1 MEVFIPDGILGLN
14 MPSGEDLVMN
24 WESDVPALIA
34 LDYIND
40 MVTETGKAAI
50 AYPEVARRGVIEKLN
65 RSTQAARDRGW
76 KVFFVNIAVDADC
89 LPVESPLRTALSS
102 GGACQAGTT
111 GVELAPAVF
120 RDPRDIVLRRYRL
133 SAFQSALLSYLT
145 PGELLY
151 VCGVS
156 TSLCVSSTVREAFER
171 NFPVKIIEDACAAEA
186 QNVHEVEIKAL
197 SMLAETV
204 TSDELTQ

>member
-1 MEVFIPDGILGLN
+1 MLSIRL
-14 MPSGEDLVMN
+14 GEDLVLK
-24 WESDVPALIA
+24 WETDMPALIA

-65 RSTQAARDRGW
+65 KSTQAARDRGW
-76 KVFFVNIAVDADC
+76 KVFFVNIAVDAHC
-89 LPVESPLRTALSS
+89 LPAESQLRTALSV
-102 GGACQAGTT
+102 GGACQIGTP
-111 GVELAPAVF
+111 GVELAPGVI
-120 RDPRDIVLRRYRL
+120 RDQRDIVLRRYRL
-133 SAFQSALLSYLT
+133 SAFRSALMSYLT
-145 PGELLY
+145 SVELLY

-171 NFPVKIIEDACAAEA
+171 NIPVKIIEDACAAES
-186 QNVHEVEIKAL
+186 QDIHETEIKVL

-204 TSDELTQ
+204 SSDQLIQ

>member
-1 MEVFIPDGILGLN
+1 M
-14 MPSGEDLVMN
+14 
-24 WESDVPALIA
+24 PALIA

-65 RSTQAARDRGW
+65 NATKAARDLGW
-76 KVFFVNIAVDADC
+76 RVFFVNIALDADC
-89 LPVESPLRTALSS
+89 LPVESQLRTVLSA
-102 GGACQAGTT
+102 GGACRVGTT
-111 GVELAPAVF
+111 GVELAPGVI
-120 RDPRDIVLRRYRL
+120 RDSQDIVLRRYRL
-133 SAFQSALLSYLT
+133 SAFRSALMNYLT

-171 NFPVKIIEDACAAEA
+171 NFPVKIIEDACASET
-186 QNVHEVEIKAL
+186 QDIHETEIKML
-197 SMLAETV
+197 SMLAEPV
-204 TSDELTQ
+204 SSDELIQ

>member
-1 MEVFIPDGILGLN
+1 LEIFIPGGIVGLN
-14 MPSGEDLVMN
+14 MPSGDGLVLN
-24 WESDVPALIA
+24 REGDVPALIA

-40 MVTETGKAAI
+40 MVTEAGKAAI

-89 LPVESPLRTALSS
+89 LPVESPLRAALSS

-111 GVELAPAVF
+111 GVELAPGVF

-133 SAFQSALLSYLT
+133 SAFQSALMSYLT

-171 NFPVKIIEDACAAEA
+171 NFPVKIIEDACAAES
-186 QNVHEVEIKAL
+186 QDIHEVEIKVL
-197 SMLAETV
+197 SMLADTV
-204 TSDELTQ
+204 SSDELAQ

>member
-1 MEVFIPDGILGLN
+1 M
-14 MPSGEDLVMN
+14 
-24 WESDVPALIA
+24 PALIA

-50 AYPEVARRGVIEKLN
+50 AYPEVARRGVFEKLN
-65 RSTQAARDRGW
+65 NATKAARDRGW
-76 KVFFVNIAVDADC
+76 KVFFINIALDADC
-89 LPVESPLRTALSS
+89 LPAESQLRTVLSS
-102 GGACQAGTT
+102 GGACRVGTT
-111 GVELAPAVF
+111 GVELASGVF
-120 RDPRDIVLRRYRL
+120 RDPQDIVLRRYRL
-133 SAFQSALLSYLT
+133 SAFRSALENYLT

-171 NFPVKIIEDACAAEA
+171 NYPVKIIEDACASES
-186 QNVHEVEIKAL
+186 QDIHEVEIKML

-204 TSDELTQ
+204 SSKELTQQPA